1 LLGVTDAVVSAEEA
15 TATYAVAVPRLIL
28 SLSMEMY
35 TRYSPDCDAYTLEML
50 QKTGELEINAPSF
63 EKSRFKLEELP
74 TLAVIV
80 VYCSPVQI
88 TETLL
93 ALGTTKF
100 KPDIV
105 MEVIEI
111 GS

>member
-1 LLGVTDAVVSAEEA
+1 
-15 TATYAVAVPRLIL
+15 
-28 SLSMEMY
+28 
-35 TRYSPDCDAYTLEML
+35 ML
-50 QKTGELEINAPSF
+50 QKTGELVINAPSF
-63 EKSRFKLEELP
+63 EKSRFKILELP
-74 TLAVIV
+74 RLAVLD

-93 ALGTTKF
+93 ALGSTKF